1 MKTHR
6 KVRSAAF
13 AAATLSLVSMQ
24 NAARADVCFTA
35 FGGSIHHQFAG
46 TIAAFRAIGTR
57 NLAGVTFGTLSSCA
71 GLTHWPLVGTEVA
84 NGRSIILGFRAM
96 TVDVTGCGAVDNIVA
111 LNPRSL
117 SGPLQLHNDRNNFS
131 NSSTLVPA
139 ACVVPPLHGWAVA
152 PLQQGEG
159 DAGGNTEQ

>member
-6 KVRSAAF
+6 KVSSAPLAV
-13 AAATLSLVSMQ
+13 ALALVSMQ

-35 FGGSIHHQFAG
+35 FGGSIHYQFAG
-46 TIAAFRAIGTR
+46 TTSAFRAIGTR
-57 NLAGVTFGTLSSCA
+57 NLAGVTFGSLVPCA

-96 TVDVTGCGAVDNIVA
+96 TVDASSCGAVDFIVA
-111 LNPRSL
+111 LNPTRL
-117 SGPLQLHNDRNNFS
+117 SGPLQLHNDRTNSS

-139 ACVVPPLHGWAVA
+139 ACVAPPAVA
-152 PLQQGEG
+152 PLQPGEE
-159 DAGGNTEQ
+159 DVNGNTEQ